1 MAHQEDKQI
10 FEATMADGTIFHKRS
25 ASREYKHVVV
35 GQFKESRDWVT
46 YGWTSSDDSAK
57 SLYHGLKRSGPK
69 FGIHPDTIDILATT
83 PVDEVTQGSQPAPTY
98 RIEGDRWVPGR
109 KGGRRKKETTP
120 LESREESKGKREK
133 EGEEKESSN
142 IEGVYH
148 NKRAAIVAAK
158 LQGKRVIDVKK
169 IKGGWIVEEYVP
181 RSARKKNRGKN
192 RKRV

>member
-10 FEATMADGTIFHKRS
+10 FEAVMADGTIFHKRS

-120 LESREESKGKREK
+120 LESREES
-133 EGEEKESSN
+133 SN

-148 NKRAAIVAAK
+148 NKRTAIVAAK